1 MPPLAVQRYSN
12 GQRSP
17 FIVTILARDLQL
29 LQNGLC
35 HGSFPENLRNYSE
48 SLFFETS
55 GRLTHESCKFYKR
68 SQTEIHIK
76 NSATIFIAKFFHLT
90 RQNQFLKLEK
100 DSFTLF
106 CHTLF
111 WRSIISLYHELNNRA
126 NFTQLEQY
134 RSDYDIRLQQTQEQ
148 FVRPRQKI

>member
-1 MPPLAVQRYSN
+1 MPPLAVQRHSN

-35 HGSFPENLRNYSE
+35 HSSFPENLRNYSG

>member
-1 MPPLAVQRYSN
+1 MPPLAVQRHSN

-68 SQTEIHIK
+68 SQTEIHNK
-76 NSATIFIAKFFHLT
+76 N
-90 RQNQFLKLEK
+90 
-100 DSFTLF
+100 
-106 CHTLF
+106 
-111 WRSIISLYHELNNRA
+111 
-126 NFTQLEQY
+126 
-134 RSDYDIRLQQTQEQ
+134 
-148 FVRPRQKI
+148 